1 MPVGDGAIRVRT
13 GRSVI
18 EGVGELEGNGN
29 RAASVAAAPL
39 STRSR
44 PRPNLTRPS
53 LRRIGSWLTDQADA
67 QIERWTLW
75 TPVALGCGCAA
86 YFGLMREPQAWVA
99 WALLPVVAALL
110 VATRWSVTRAMTM
123 ALVLTACAIGGFAVA
138 KLRAEAVKA
147 PVALAG
153 ARPQAVEAWVVDI
166 AQPGEGGQRL
176 LLAPM
181 RVGEWDAQATPIRMR
196 VTLRPGTP
204 LPRPGESV
212 DVLAI
217 VNPPPPPASPGS
229 YDFARDAYFESVG
242 GVGLA
247 LRAPRVTTP
256 ESQAPWRLRLTMW
269 VNSQRWALTEKI
281 VAALGPETGGLAAAM
296 TTGHEA
302 FIPKEQVENL
312 RAAGLAHIISISGLH
327 MAIVGGFAFAAARL
341 LVAAWPWL
349 ALRVSGKKVAALVG
363 LVAVGGYLVLSGA
376 PPPAERAAIT
386 AAVAFGAILA
396 DRQAI
401 SLHALALAAM
411 GVLLLQPEAV
421 TEPGFQMSF
430 AATAALVALAEVWPR
445 PVKEIEVPWWIRW
458 PQAAVTWTAAS
469 LAVSFVAGLAT
480 GPFAIQHFNRVSTW
494 GLFANLVVA
503 PISSFLMMPGLAL
516 GAALTPFGLGQAPL
530 EVAGWS
536 IGLMNQVAATAAGA
550 PAAQVVIPSAPDWVL
565 PASFLGLLFV
575 CLWRGPFRWT
585 GLPLALAI
593 LWAPRP
599 AAPDVWVS
607 ADGAAVA
614 VREGR
619 ESVLLRPDVKLF
631 GAGLWSRR
639 RGLTPLISEPERD
652 ARFQCDRWSCLPKAE
667 APVKLAAA
675 WNLKRPLKAGRLE
688 ALCTGAD
695 VVILRNAFK
704 PESCAAPLVLTGA
717 AFAAGGSAELYRQ
730 GSGWRIVWAQEQRGR
745 RPWTWGHDPR

>member
-18 EGVGELEGNGN
+18 EGVVELDREGS
-29 RAASVAAAPL
+29 RAAGTAAAPL
-39 STRSR
+39 STRIR
-44 PRPNLTRPS
+44 PGPS
-53 LRRIGSWLTDQADA
+53 LRGAGAWLAEQADA
-67 QIERWTLW
+67 QADRWTLW

-99 WALLPVVAALL
+99 WVLLPVVLGLL
-110 VATRWSVTRAMTM
+110 VATRWSAGRVMTI
-123 ALVLTACAIGGFAVA
+123 ALVLIACAVGGFAVA

-147 PVALAG
+147 PIAQAG
-153 ARPQAVEAWVVDI
+153 ARPQQVEAWVVDI

-176 LLAPM
+176 LLAPV
-181 RVGEWDAQATPIRMR
+181 RVGDWDARATPIRMR
-196 VTLRPGTP
+196 VTLRPGTA
-204 LPRPGESV
+204 LPRPGQTV
-212 DVLAI
+212 RVLAI

-247 LRAPRVTTP
+247 LRPPEVVAAEAP
-256 ESQAPWRLRLTMW
+256 APWRLRLAMR
-269 VNSQRWALTEKI
+269 VNALRWSLTERI
-281 VAALGPETGGLAAAM
+281 VVALGPETGGLAAAM

-327 MAIVGGFAFAAARL
+327 MAIVGGFAFAGARL
-341 LVAAWPWL
+341 AVAAWPWL
-349 ALRVSGKKVAALVG
+349 ALRINGKKAAALVG
-363 LVAVGGYLVLSGA
+363 LAAVGGYLVLSGA

-386 AAVAFGAILA
+386 AAVAFAAILA

-430 AATAALVALAEVWPR
+430 AATAALVALAEIWPR
-445 PVKEIEVPWWIRW
+445 PVKEIDVPWWIRW

-494 GLFANLVVA
+494 GLFANLAVA

-516 GAALTPFGLGQAPL
+516 GAALTPFGLGKAPL

-536 IGLMNQVAATAAGA
+536 IGLMNRVAEMAATA
-550 PAAQVVIPSAPDWVL
+550 PTAQIVVPSAPDWVL

-575 CLWRGPFRWT
+575 CLWKGSLRWA

-593 LWAPRP
+593 VWAPRP
-599 AAPDVWVS
+599 PAPDVWVA

-614 VREGR
+614 VREGDKA
-619 ESVLLRPDVKLF
+619 VLLRPDVKLF
-631 GAGLWSRR
+631 GAELWARR
-639 RGLTPLISEPERD
+639 RGLAPLPSEPERD
-652 ARFQCDRWSCLPKAE
+652 ARFACDRWSCLPGAG
-667 APVKLAAA
+667 APVRLAAA
-675 WNLKRPLKAGRLE
+675 WNLRRPLKEGRLD
-688 ALCTGAD
+688 ALCAGAD
-695 VVILRNAFK
+695 VVILRNALR
-704 PESCAAPLVLTGA
+704 PESCPASLVLNGA
-717 AFAAGGSAELYRQ
+717 DFAAGGSAELYRK
-730 GSGWRIVWAQEQRGR
+730 GDGWRIVWAQDRRGR
-745 RPWTWGHDPR
+745 RPWTWGYDPR